1 MFADFSNIASVI
13 QQEEYKDSLINFDLK
28 SFLEEHRS
36 TGIIT
41 LRKAFPLHYRLL
53 AAQLKL
59 YPKAQKKLPSF
70 AGSMC
75 FFTSKS
81 FEQSSSEHL
90 SRFKAG
96 LFGGKTLIDLTGG
109 LGVDDWA
116 LSGSFGK
123 VISVDK
129 DKELNAIVRMN
140 FEKLNIK
147 NIDRIDADA
156 EEYIKEDLKADLI
169 YIDADRRT
177 KRSRAITLLDSEPSV
192 LNMLGRLFEISDRV
206 LLKLSPLVDIT
217 YLTKTLR
224 NIGKIYVNSLDNEV
238 KEILVLL
245 KNNFLDDMQIVAA
258 DIEAGGRINTFSI
271 QAGEKHVPQITGGL
285 NAKYF
290 YEPAGCIIKAG
301 LTDAYAS
308 KLGLKKISKG
318 GVYLLGEE
326 RVPEFMGRVFRV
338 IHGSSFGKSLFKD
351 YLKQNRIQKAN
362 TARRDFPVSAD
373 EIKRQYKISDGGEDY
388 LFFTTESSGI
398 KVFFHCRKSV

>member
-1 MFADFSNIASVI
+1 LFADFSNIASVI

-28 SFLEEHRS
+28 SFLEEHWS

-59 YPKAQKKLPSF
+59 YPKARKKLPFF
-70 AGSMC
+70 AEHFC
-75 FFTSKS
+75 FFTTKS
-81 FEQSSSEHL
+81 FEQSSSEPL
-90 SRFKAG
+90 AGYKAK
-96 LFGGKTLIDLTGG
+96 LFSGDILIDLTGG

-116 LSGSFGK
+116 LSRSYGK

-129 DKELNAIVRMN
+129 DEELNSIVRMN

-156 EEYIKEDLKADLI
+156 EEFIKQSLKADLI
-169 YIDADRRT
+169 YIDADRRA
-177 KRSRAITLLDSEPSV
+177 KGSRAITLLDSEPPV
-192 LNMLGRLFEISDRV
+192 LNMLSRLFEISERV

-224 NIGKIYVNSLDNEV
+224 NIEKIHVNSLDNEV

-245 KNNFLDDMQIVAA
+245 KNNFINDMQIVAA
-258 DIEAGGRINTFSI
+258 DIQDGGTINTFSI
-271 QAGEKHVPQITGGL
+271 KAGETHSPGITGSL

-301 LTDAYAS
+301 LTDAYSA
-308 KLGLKKISKG
+308 KLGLKKISRG

-326 RVPEFMGRVFRV
+326 RVPDFIGRVFRV
-338 IHGSSFGKSLFKD
+338 IYGSSFSKSLFKD
-351 YLKQNRIQKAN
+351 YLKRNRIQKAN
-362 TARRDFPVSAD
+362 TAKRDFPVSAD

-388 LFFTTESSGI
+388 LFFTTEGLGS